1 MRVTPA
7 HILIAGALLVP
18 YTVAA
23 VVLVGNV
30 RFYQNLTVTGALSK
44 GSGTFVID
52 HPLDPKNKLLYHS
65 FVESPDVKNLYDGVA
80 VLDAQ
85 GSASVVLPAY
95 FETLNTDIR
104 FQVSPIGAPMRNLI
118 MRAGAEANTARIE
131 GGVAGGR
138 VSWQVTGTRK
148 DPYILENPIIVEV
161 DKSADT
167 LVPAGELLHPIGPVT
182 WWQKA
187 LSLLMPA
194 P

>member
-52 HPLDPKNKLLYHS
+52 HPLDPKSKLLYHS

-80 VLDAQ
+80 TLDESGEAIIE
-85 GSASVVLPAY
+85 LPAY
-95 FETLNTDIR
+95 FFALNRDARYLVTPMSHPMPGLYLSFGANRSFFGGAIR
-104 FQVSPIGAPMRNLI
+104 FGI
-118 MRAGAEANTARIE
+118 
-131 GGVAGGR
+131 AGGMPGGQ
-138 VSWQVTGTRK
+138 VSWQVTGIRH
-148 DPYILENPIIVEV
+148 DPFIRAFPIIPEVE
-161 DKSADT
+161 KSDEQI
-167 LVPAGELLHPIGPVT
+167 LKPGECIFEPLCE
-182 WWQKA
+182 
-187 LSLLMPA
+187 
-194 P
+194 

>member
-7 HILIAGALLVP
+7 YILIAGALLIP

-80 VLDAQ
+80 TLDENGEAIIE
-85 GSASVVLPAY
+85 LPDY
-95 FETLNTDIR
+95 FEALNKEFRYQFFPHYEPMPDLYVKQEVSGNR
-104 FQVSPIGAPMRNLI
+104 FVI
-118 MRAGAEANTARIE
+118 
-131 GGVAGGR
+131 AGGSPGGEI
-138 VSWQVTGTRK
+138 SWQVTGVRH
-148 DPYILENPIIVEV
+148 DPYILANPVINEVEKTDSTEV
-161 DKSADT
+161 KK
-167 LVPAGELLHPIGPVT
+167 GECLFEPLC
-182 WWQKA
+182 K
-187 LSLLMPA
+187 
-194 P
+194 